1 MKGIMSKQ
9 INKVSREDCIEA
21 IEFLF
26 VQGYVDE
33 MTSDK
38 KYYVSKLLNKVAND
52 YKIKLEWNTLD
63 DDTLSK
69 VT

>member
-1 MKGIMSKQ
+1 MSKQ
-9 INKVSREDCIEA
+9 INKVSRKDCMEA

-52 YKIKLEWNTLD
+52 YKIKLEWNTLE
-63 DDTLSK
+63 DDTISRIS
-69 VT
+69 

>member
-1 MKGIMSKQ
+1 MSKQ
-9 INKVSREDCIEA
+9 INKVSREDCMEA

-26 VQGYVDE
+26 VEGYVHE

-52 YKIKLEWNTLD
+52 YKIKLEWDAEMQDVLN
-63 DDTLSK
+63 
-69 VT
+69 

>member
-26 VQGYVDE
+26 VQGYVNE

-52 YKIKLEWNTLD
+52 YQIKLEWNTLD

-69 VT
+69 VA

>member
-9 INKVSREDCIEA
+9 INKVSRKDVIEA

-26 VQGYVDE
+26 VEGYVHE

-52 YKIKLEWNTLD
+52 YKIKLEWDAEMQDLLN
-63 DDTLSK
+63 
-69 VT
+69 

>member
-1 MKGIMSKQ
+1 MSKQ
-9 INKVSREDCIEA
+9 INKVSRKDCIEA

-52 YKIKLEWNTLD
+52 YKIKLEWDTLED
-63 DDTLSK
+63 ETLSK
-69 VT
+69 VI

>member
-1 MKGIMSKQ
+1 MSKQ
-9 INKVSREDCIEA
+9 INKVSREDCMEA
-21 IEFLF
+21 SEFLF

-52 YKIKLEWNTLD
+52 YKIKLEWNTLED
-63 DDTLSK
+63 ETLSK
-69 VT
+69 IS

>member
-1 MKGIMSKQ
+1 MSKQ

-26 VQGYVDE
+26 VQGYVNE

-52 YKIKLEWNTLD
+52 YQIKLEWNTLD

>member
-1 MKGIMSKQ
+1 MSKQ

-52 YKIKLEWNTLD
+52 YQIKLEWDTLN
-63 DDTLSK
+63 DDTLSN

>member
-1 MKGIMSKQ
+1 MSKQ
-9 INKVSREDCIEA
+9 INKVSRKDCMEA

-38 KYYVSKLLNKVAND
+38 KFYVCKLLNKVAND
-52 YKIKLEWNTLD
+52 YKIKLEW
-63 DDTLSK
+63 DTLENETLSE
-69 VT
+69 VS

>member
-26 VQGYVDE
+26 VQGYVNE

-52 YKIKLEWNTLD
+52 YQIKLEWNTLD

>member
-1 MKGIMSKQ
+1 MSKQ
-9 INKVSREDCIEA
+9 INKVSRVDCMEA

-52 YKIKLEWNTLD
+52 YKIKLEWNTLED
-63 DDTLSK
+63 ETLSK
-69 VT
+69 IS

>member
-1 MKGIMSKQ
+1 MSKQ
-9 INKVSREDCIEA
+9 INKVSRKDCMEA

-52 YKIKLEWNTLD
+52 YKIKLEWNTLE
-63 DDTLSK
+63 DDTLSE
-69 VT
+69 VR

>member
-9 INKVSREDCIEA
+9 INKVSRKDCIEA

>member
-1 MKGIMSKQ
+1 MSKQ
-9 INKVSREDCIEA
+9 INKVSRKDCMEA

-52 YKIKLEWNTLD
+52 YKIKLEWNTLED
-63 DDTLSK
+63 ETLSEIS
-69 VT
+69 

>member
-1 MKGIMSKQ
+1 MSKQ
-9 INKVSREDCIEA
+9 INKVSRADCMEA

-52 YKIKLEWNTLD
+52 YKIKLEWNTLED
-63 DDTLSK
+63 ETLSK
-69 VT
+69 IS

>member
-1 MKGIMSKQ
+1 MSKQ
-9 INKVSREDCIEA
+9 INKVSRKDVMEA

-26 VQGYVDE
+26 VEGYVHE

-52 YKIKLEWNTLD
+52 YKIKLEWNTLED
-63 DDTLSK
+63 ETLSEIS
-69 VT
+69 

>member
-1 MKGIMSKQ
+1 MSKQ
-9 INKVSREDCIEA
+9 INKVSRKDVMEA

-26 VQGYVDE
+26 VEGYVHE

-52 YKIKLEWNTLD
+52 YKIKLEWNTLENE
-63 DDTLSK
+63 TLSEIS
-69 VT
+69 